1 LNEVGTFKI
10 TDEDTHSTRKQDILS
25 IYLIKSPQNLY
36 MELRQL
42 KYFVTVAEELNFR
55 RAAERLYMEQPPLSR
70 QIKQLEEELG
80 VELFER
86 SKRGVL
92 LTDAGTAFLDEA
104 RLTLAQAERAL
115 SSARKAV
122 ERRQQN
128 ITIGFSICAFNR
140 VLPEIIQEFRHNY
153 PDAKVTLT
161 EMSSQHQVRA
171 LLDEKID
178 IGFIHSP
185 VEQKEIEILTLLCEP
200 IVVALPSSHP
210 LTKQEII
217 SFTELVNEPFIICPQ
232 HVKPDLYAQI
242 INLCQ
247 KAGFTPNI
255 VQEASP
261 PEVMLNFVESGMGIS
276 LVAAGAETRHKL
288 NIVYR
293 PLDVAP
299 MLEIA
304 AVWLKGDISKV
315 LREFLSVVKLATD

>member
-1 LNEVGTFKI
+1 MERASL
-10 TDEDTHSTRKQDILS
+10 
-25 IYLIKSPQNLY
+25 PAQNQYLY

-115 SSARKAV
+115 SSARKAI

-153 PDAKVTLT
+153 PNAKVTLT
-161 EMSSQHQVRA
+161 EMSSQDQVRA
-171 LLDEKID
+171 LKDKKID
-178 IGFIHSP
+178 IGFIHPP
-185 VEQKEIEILTLLCEP
+185 VELQEVEILTLLCEP
-200 IVVALPSSHP
+200 IVVALPCNHP
-210 LTKQEII
+210 LTKQEVI
-217 SFTELVNEPFIICPQ
+217 SFAALADEPFIICPQ

-242 INLCQ
+242 INACQ

-261 PEVMLNFVESGMGIS
+261 PEVMLSFVESGMGIS

-288 NIVYR
+288 NVIYR
-293 PLDVAP
+293 PLDLAP

-304 AVWLKGDISKV
+304 AVWRKGEISKV
-315 LREFLSVVKLATD
+315 LHEFLSVVMTTD